1 LAAAIRDHTGNVPE
15 LLAGSSGIFDVTLD
29 GKLLF
34 SKDREGRFP
43 SDDEILAA
51 LDASNVS

>member
-1 LAAAIRDHTGNVPE
+1 LAAAIRDHTGSDTE
-15 LLAGSSGIFDVTLD
+15 LLAGSNGIFDVTLD

-51 LDASNVS
+51 LDASKPS